1 MTQAAELLQYFA
13 TYPHATITYRASSM
27 ILFVHSD
34 GSYLSEPK
42 AGSRLRSRIL
52 GLRG

>member
-34 GSYLSEPK
+34 GSYLSEPNPRP
-42 AGSRLRSRIL
+42 ALASA
-52 GLRG
+52 